1 MRDSSPC
8 RPGGRFKNQ
17 RCLHSHQSHF
27 FDNFF
32 IIMLWG
38 RKLLNLPPKIST
50 IMEELDI
57 EELNASFESHSTS
70 PRKVVTLAVE
80 QAIDETPVILRS
92 ASATPVN
99 NAPLA
104 PQRDEDLE
112 PMRYGDVVYLEGTVA
127 AAGPQ
132 AGHHHHADDIG
143 GYLCADPA
151 FLRVGFQQLLASEGC
166 GSRRFQNALFQ
177 VCHMLSYDNKVSKSK
192 LEVRRGEA

>member
-1 MRDSSPC
+1 
-8 RPGGRFKNQ
+8 
-17 RCLHSHQSHF
+17 
-27 FDNFF
+27 
-32 IIMLWG
+32 MLWG

-151 FLRVGFQQLLASEGC
+151 FLRVGFQKKFKFELTDGCEGRVEKTHTTTKQKKC
-166 GSRRFQNALFQ
+166 QHPPPLMGILF
-177 VCHMLSYDNKVSKSK
+177 
-192 LEVRRGEA
+192 